1 MTRLRLSES
10 SILKSLS
17 SSLLLAVIA
26 LLGIGVVQVYSSSY
40 VLATE
45 NYGDGLFFFKRQL
58 VFAFVGFSLLM
69 LSVHIPWRWIEKYA
83 WVFWIVSS
91 LAIALTFI
99 PGVGV
104 RVGGA
109 HRWLHVPGGYRF
121 EPAELLKVSFVLFIA
136 SLFCR
141 QQNFLSRIPKFVL
154 FLMLAIPFFMLLKQP
169 DFGTFSL
176 FTAVGLGLLFAFG
189 LPWKY
194 IIAAL
199 TISGPAFYFLVMTV
213 PYRRARVMTFLD
225 PWSDPANKGFQVIQ
239 SLLSFHSG
247 GVTGVGLGQ
256 GQGKLFFL
264 PEAHTDFTMAVF
276 GEELGFIGFCLLLV
290 LYGFVVFK
298 TFQIS
303 FKAKDT
309 FRKCLALGFALI
321 FSFSVFINMGVA
333 LGLLPT
339 KGLTLPFLSYGG
351 SSLLC
356 LCFLFGL
363 VINIEN
369 SLESET
375 LKPIRR
381 GKVFRS

>member
-1 MTRLRLSES
+1 MMRSELTDSRL
-10 SILKSLS
+10 LKSLS

-45 NYGDGLFFFKRQL
+45 NYGDGLYFFRRQL
-58 VFAFVGFSLLM
+58 IFALIGFCIIMATS
-69 LSVHIPWRWIEKYA
+69 HIPWRWIEKYSA
-83 WVFWIVSS
+83 VLWVFSV
-91 LAIALTFI
+91 IAVAMTFI

-104 RVGGA
+104 KVGGA
-109 HRWLHVPGGYRF
+109 HRWLHIPGGYRF
-121 EPAELLKVSFVLFIA
+121 EPAEILKVSFVFFVS

-141 QQNFLSRIPKFVL
+141 QQNILSRVPKIVL
-154 FLMLAIPFFMLLKQP
+154 FLFLVGPLFLLLKQP

-176 FTAVGLGLLFAFG
+176 ILVVGLGLLFAFG

-194 IIAAL
+194 IIVAISAAL
-199 TISGPAFYFLVMTV
+199 PAFYFLVMSV

-225 PWSDPANKGFQVIQ
+225 PWTDPENKGFQVIQ

-264 PEAHTDFTMAVF
+264 PEAHTDFTMAVL
-276 GEELGFIGFCLLLV
+276 GEELGFVGFCLLIS
-290 LYGFVVFK
+290 LYGFITFK
-298 TFQIS
+298 IFQIS
-303 FKAKDT
+303 FKTKDL
-309 FRKCLALGFALI
+309 FQKSIALGFALI
-321 FSFSVFINMGVA
+321 FSFSVFINIGVS

-351 SSLLC
+351 SSMIC
-356 LCFLFGL
+356 LCFLFGIL
-363 VINIEN
+363 INIEN
-369 SLESET
+369 SLYSET
-375 LKPIRR
+375 FKR
-381 GKVFRS
+381 FRK